1 MEALAAYRG
10 RRVFVTGH
18 TGFKG
23 AWLSMWLARAG
34 ARVTG
39 YALAPA
45 TEPNLFTLADVAR
58 DLHAHHVADIRD
70 AARLQQ
76 AMQAAE
82 PEIVF
87 HLAAQPLVR
96 ESYRT
101 PVDTW
106 STNVMGTVNVLE
118 AVRASPSVRAVVVVT
133 TDKCYENREWL
144 WGYRETDP
152 LGGHDPYSASKA
164 GAELV
169 VASYRRAFLASA
181 GQHLASARAGNVI
194 GGGDWSADRLIPDA
208 ARAAAAGQPLRIRHP
223 EATRPWQ
230 HVLESLHG
238 YLLLGT
244 RLLGDDAAAFA
255 DAFNFGPAASD
266 NRPVQAVLE
275 GLQRHWPQ
283 LRWELDAAMRAA
295 APHEAGYLYLDSSK
309 AMRTLG
315 WQPRWTLDRA
325 LLATADWY
333 RQVQASPAQA
343 RAITEAQIDAFVSR
357 DT

>member
-1 MEALAAYRG
+1 MDALARYRG
-10 RRVFVTGH
+10 QRVFVTGH

-23 AWLSMWLARAG
+23 AWLSKWLAGAG

-45 TEPNLFTLADVAR
+45 TEPNLFTLAGVHRAMHKHHIGDV
-58 DLHAHHVADIRD
+58 RD
-70 AARLQQ
+70 AARVQE
-76 AMQAAE
+76 AMRAAE

-118 AVRASPSVRAVVVVT
+118 AVRANPSVRAVVVIT
-133 TDKCYENREWL
+133 TDKCYDNREWL

-169 VASYRRAFLASA
+169 VASYRKSFLAPT
-181 GQHLASARAGNVI
+181 GQHVASARAGNVI
-194 GGGDWSADRLIPDA
+194 GGGDWSDDRLIPDA
-208 ARAAAAGQPLRIRHP
+208 ARAAAAGQALRIRHP
-223 EATRPWQ
+223 AATRPWQ

-244 RLLGDDAAAFA
+244 RLLGDDGAAFA

-283 LRWELDAAMRAA
+283 LRWEVDAAMRAA
-295 APHEAGYLYLDSSK
+295 SPHEAGYLYLDSSK

-325 LLATADWY
+325 LQETADWY
-333 RQVQASPAQA
+333 RLVQATPD
-343 RAITEAQIDAFVSR
+343 RAADITEAQIAAFAGNR
-357 DT
+357 